1 MKNLSTWE
9 AKWIWSTA
17 DPVTVTEGM
26 HKVVYFRKLFM
37 VNDIQ
42 NLKLVAHVSA
52 ASRYRLFLNGRSVSS
67 GPSKGDRYV
76 HYYDTVDLSEYVVKG
91 ENILAVKVV
100 HYTPYEPFKLGSGG
114 PASVWR
120 TMTGGFIFEGR
131 LNSQNGNA
139 TIELSSNESWE
150 CLEDQAIQ
158 FLPGEQDTLYVGG
171 PERVDGRKLPH
182 DWQMANDDAVWKP
195 SAVVSDVLD
204 TEFGQIMPWRLYPRT
219 TPPMI
224 EQSSGFIRLM
234 QSNAKVDEEAVCRW
248 HSEADPVGWIVKP
261 GERLEVELDAGELVT
276 AFVTLAISGGKNA
289 HISLLSS
296 ECYEKVPE
304 STIRRNKN
312 IRDDPQGQM
321 LFGETDT
328 YISAGVGLRG
338 ESRTWEI
345 YEPFEFRTFRFIR
358 LIIEAKDEE
367 LRLHRVHFRNTG
379 YPLEIKAFFES
390 SDQSLSPL
398 WDISVRT
405 LLRCMHETY
414 EDCPFYEQMQYVM
427 DTKLQALYTYQLGA
441 DDRLARKAI
450 YDFHCSLLPEGLIQ
464 SRYPSVYP
472 QVIPGFSLYWIM
484 MVADHYRYFGG
495 LQLVRSY
502 APTIDSI
509 LSWFDGRLTDSGLVD
524 QMPPEVWSFVD
535 WVEEWRESRGVPA
548 ANEFGP
554 LTVMS
559 MIYAYSLK
567 LAAELN
573 EHIGRSSTASE
584 YNNRA
589 LQLKRAVRK
598 YCWSEEKKMFAD
610 GPGLSLFSQ
619 HAQIWAVLS
628 DMTEPAEAGALM
640 DRMLADP
647 ALPKASYAMSFF
659 LFRSLE
665 KAGRYERAFDMWEIW
680 RRLADM
686 KLTTWVEDPVSQRSD
701 CHGWGAVPIYEF
713 STQTLGVQPGAPGF
727 DSIIIKP
734 QPGPLKWANGAVAT
748 PKGEVHV
755 SWKVEQDGDF
765 TISIDSPADVPA
777 QIMLPDGTTY
787 ECAQGGHWQSSL
799 KHYQMQAATSQIIKG
814 E

>member
-1 MKNLSTWE
+1 MKNLSTWA

-17 DPVTVTEGM
+17 DPVTVTEGN
-26 HKVVYFRKLFM
+26 HKVVYFRKFFTVYDPLNIKFT
-37 VNDIQ
+37 
-42 NLKLVAHVSA
+42 AHISA
-52 ASRYRLFLNGRSVSS
+52 ASRYRLFLNGVSVSS
-67 GPSKGDRYV
+67 GPSKGDRFV
-76 HYYDTVDLSEYVVKG
+76 HYYDTVDLSEYVVEG
-91 ENILAVKVV
+91 ENLLTVKVV
-100 HYTPYEPFKLGSGG
+100 HYTPYEPFKLGIGG
-114 PASVWR
+114 PASIWR
-120 TMTGGFIFEGR
+120 TMKGGFIFEGQIASR
-131 LNSQNGNA
+131 NDNA
-139 TIELSSNESWE
+139 TINLCSDESWE
-150 CLEDQAIQ
+150 CLKDEAIQ
-158 FLPGEQDTLYVGG
+158 FLPGVQDTLYVGG
-171 PERVDGRKLPH
+171 PEQVDGRNLPH
-182 DWQMANDDAVWKP
+182 GWLIGQDGADWKP

-219 TPPMI
+219 TPPMK
-224 EQSSGFIRLM
+224 EQLCGFIKLM
-234 QSNAKVDEEAVCRW
+234 QSNRVVDEAAIIRW
-248 HSEADPVGWIVKP
+248 HDQADFEGWIVQP

-276 AFVTLAISGGKNA
+276 AFVAIAISGGTNA
-289 HISLLSS
+289 RISLLTS
-296 ECYEKVPE
+296 ECYEKEPE

-312 IRDDPQGQM
+312 IRDNPQGQM
-321 LFGETDT
+321 LFGETDI
-328 YISAGVGLRG
+328 YIAAGVGLKG
-338 ESRTWEI
+338 DHRTLEI

-358 LIIEAKDEE
+358 LTIEAKDEE

-379 YPLEIKAFFES
+379 YPLEIKAYFES

-450 YDFHCSLLPEGLIQ
+450 YDFHCSQLPEGLVQ

-484 MVADHYRYFGG
+484 MVSDHYHFFGD
-495 LQLVRSY
+495 LKLVRSY
-502 APTIDSI
+502 AATIDSI
-509 LSWFDGRLTDSGLVD
+509 LSWFDGKLTDGGLVD
-524 QMPPEVWSFVD
+524 QMPPDVWSFVD
-535 WVEEWRESRGVPA
+535 WVEEWRESRGVPI

-559 MIYAYSLK
+559 MIYAYALT
-567 LAAELN
+567 LAADLN
-573 EHIGRSSTASE
+573 EHIGRSSTADE

-589 LQLKRAVRK
+589 FQIKRAVRR

-628 DMTEPAEAGALM
+628 GIAGPDEAGALM
-640 DRMLADP
+640 DRMLADST
-647 ALPKASYAMSFF
+647 LPKASYAMSFF

-665 KAGRYERAFDMWEIW
+665 KAGRYERAFEMWDTW
-680 RRLADM
+680 RKLVNM

-713 STQTLGVQPGAPGF
+713 STQILGVQSGAPGF
-727 DSIIIKP
+727 SSIIIKP

-755 SWKVEQDGDF
+755 AWKLEQNGDF
-765 TISIDSPADVPA
+765 TISMNSPAGVPV
-777 QIMLPDGTTY
+777 QIALPDGTTY
-787 ECAQGGHWQSSL
+787 ECSQGGRWQSSL
-799 KHYQMQAATSQIIKG
+799 KQYKTQAEQT
-814 E
+814 